1 MEDLFA
7 DVYRPLYENIRER
20 FRLDAVATDFT
31 IDETDAEA
39 QQDIPDGEEESDDD

>member
-7 DVYRPLYENIRER
+7 DVYRPLYENIREP

-31 IDETDAEA
+31 ID
-39 QQDIPDGEEESDDD
+39 DIPDGEESDDD